1 MISGKSSPRR
11 LRTLSF
17 LCLICLL
24 SLPYLIS
31 AGEVKYRYDSQDRLV
46 SATFANSTVT
56 YSYDKTG
63 NIVSVKSGP
72 TNSSE

>member
-1 MISGKSSPRR
+1 MISGKRSPRR

-63 NIVSVKSGP
+63 NIVSVKSGS